1 MAKANKQNRRIPI
14 WAYSKTQ
21 RKLRYRPK
29 PRHWRRNDL
38 KIQGC
43 LIWQEEVKLDASI
56 NEFIWERGIQKIPS
70 KVKVNAVKDEEG
82 VVKATLAEN

>member
-1 MAKANKQNRRIPI
+1 MAEELERTYVIPLRKVKNVKRTIRAPRAIREVQSFLMKHMKA
-14 WAYSKTQ
+14 
-21 RKLRYRPK
+21 
-29 PRHWRRNDL
+29 
-38 KIQGC
+38 
-43 LIWQEEVKLDASI
+43 EEVKLDSSI